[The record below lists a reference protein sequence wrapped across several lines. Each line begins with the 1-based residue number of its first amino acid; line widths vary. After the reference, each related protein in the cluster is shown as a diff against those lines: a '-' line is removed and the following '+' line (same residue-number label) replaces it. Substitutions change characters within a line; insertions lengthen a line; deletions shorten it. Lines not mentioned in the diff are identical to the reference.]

1 MSYRHIFDPVAAKE
15 YEDAFKW
22 YEERSFFAA
31 DNFIL
36 SVENAISAICANP
49 CRYRNT
55 YKNLREITIKKYPFN
70 LIYFVDEDKKSITIL
85 SLFHHRRNPK
95 NKYKKISRKRK

>member
-1 MSYRHIFDPVAAKE
+1 MSYRHIFNPVAAKE

-36 SVENAISAICANP
+36 AVENAISAICANP
-49 CRYRNT
+49 CR
-55 YKNLREITIKKYPFN
+55 
-70 LIYFVDEDKKSITIL
+70 
-85 SLFHHRRNPK
+85 
-95 NKYKKISRKRK
+95 

>member
-22 YEERSFFAA
+22 YEERSFLAA
-31 DNFIL
+31 DNLIL
-36 SVENAISAICANP
+36 AVKNAISAICANP
-49 CRYRNT
+49 YRYRNT

-70 LIYFVDEDKKSITIL
+70 LIYFVDEDKKLITVYIAF
-85 SLFHHRRNPK
+85 S
-95 NKYKKISRKRK
+95 S

>member
-31 DNFIL
+31 DNLIL
-36 SVENAISAICANP
+36 AVENAISAICANP
-49 CRYRNT
+49 YRYRNT

-70 LIYFVDEDKKSITIL
+70 LIYFVDEDKKLITVYITF
-85 SLFHHRRNPK
+85 S
-95 NKYKKISRKRK
+95 S

>member
-1 MSYRHIFDPVAAKE
+1 MK
-15 YEDAFKW
+15 DAFKW

-55 YKNLREITIKKYPFN
+55 YKNLREITIK
-70 LIYFVDEDKKSITIL
+70 SIL
-85 SLFHHRRNPK
+85 STSFILLMKIK
-95 NKYKKISRKRK
+95 NQLRFYHFFIIEEIQKINTKKFPGRENNSYLN

>member
-36 SVENAISAICANP
+36 SVENAISH
-49 CRYRNT
+49 
-55 YKNLREITIKKYPFN
+55 LR
-70 LIYFVDEDKKSITIL
+70 KSLPIPEYI
-85 SLFHHRRNPK
+85 
-95 NKYKKISRKRK
+95 

>member
-36 SVENAISAICANP
+36 AVEMRSQPFAQILADTGIH
-49 CRYRNT
+49 
-55 YKNLREITIKKYPFN
+55 IK
-70 LIYFVDEDKKSITIL
+70 I
-85 SLFHHRRNPK
+85 
-95 NKYKKISRKRK
+95 